1 MLKRPALGTKRTCR
15 GRPGLFGALFGLA
28 LQSFSGATCTR
39 RQQGNSLHGRRPPD
53 FVFTAG
59 IGENSPKIRAAVAER
74 LARLGVSLDLAAN
87 AEGGAVISRPDSR
100 IPLYVLPTDEELM
113 IARHTLA
120 LLTKGS
126 KQQRF
131 EKAS

>member
-1 MLKRPALGTKRTCR
+1 MGWHCSHSLGRPVPDASRETLYTDGGHQTSSSRPASAK
-15 GRPGLFGALFGLA
+15 
-28 LQSFSGATCTR
+28 
-39 RQQGNSLHGRRPPD
+39 
-53 FVFTAG
+53 
-59 IGENSPKIRAAVAER
+59 NSPKIRAAVAER

>member
-1 MLKRPALGTKRTCR
+1 MLKRWALGTKRTCR
-15 GRPGLFGALFGLA
+15 RRPGLFGALFGLA

-87 AEGGAVISRPDSR
+87 AEGGAGISRPDSR
-100 IPLYVLPTDEELM
+100 IPLYVLPTAEELM

>member
-1 MLKRPALGTKRTCR
+1 MTGETLYTDGGHQTASSSRPAS
-15 GRPGLFGALFGLA
+15 A
-28 LQSFSGATCTR
+28 
-39 RQQGNSLHGRRPPD
+39 
-53 FVFTAG
+53 
-59 IGENSPKIRAAVAER
+59 KIRRKFAP
-74 LARLGVSLDLAAN
+74 L
-87 AEGGAVISRPDSR
+87 SRSGWPGSACPS
-100 IPLYVLPTDEELM
+100 ILPQMPTDEELM

>member
-1 MLKRPALGTKRTCR
+1 MTGETLYTDGGRQTASSSRPASAK
-15 GRPGLFGALFGLA
+15 
-28 LQSFSGATCTR
+28 
-39 RQQGNSLHGRRPPD
+39 
-53 FVFTAG
+53 
-59 IGENSPKIRAAVAER
+59 NSPKIRAAVAER
-74 LARLGVSLDLAAN
+74 LARLGVSRDLAAN
-87 AEGGAVISRPDSR
+87 AEGGTVISRPDR